1 MKPAQHNS
9 LPHPVRWLR
18 LALAVAVLL
27 PGLSFS
33 ADLTMPGWFWQ
44 QSSAGFLGPN
54 LVVNTVIS
62 SGYRVFCWQVGAAI
76 TGIAMKADL
85 PVGDVQVSDLI
96 PVRPVYCQMI
106 LKATRG

>member
-1 MKPAQHNS
+1 MPETHNS
-9 LPHPVRWLR
+9 HPLNFWRHFA
-18 LALAVAVLL
+18 LALVVLV

-54 LVVNTVIS
+54 LVVNTVIG
-62 SGYRVFCWQVGAAI
+62 SGYRVFCWQVGQAFA
-76 TGIAMKADL
+76 GIAIKADKA
-85 PVGDVQVSDLI
+85 VGDVQVADLI
-96 PVRPVYCQMI
+96 EVRPAYCQMI